1 MTGNILRGLVSGMVL
16 AVMTGSLAFAH
27 EEHGAGGGSTAVTG
41 EVVDVFCYMSHGQKG
56 LGPDHAGCAKKC
68 ILGGLPVAIRSD
80 GQLYL
85 ATMSDH
91 TAANQKLAEFAGKDV
106 TVHGKVT
113 EQDGMKF
120 ISIEHIEGH

>member
-1 MTGNILRGLVSGMVL
+1 MAKKWIEIGIALLFASAPSAL
-16 AVMTGSLAFAH
+16 AH
-27 EEHGAGGGSTAVTG
+27 EEHGGNTPGAAAMTG
-41 EVVDVFCYMSHGQKG
+41 EVVDVFCYMSHGEKG

-68 ILGGLPVAIRSD
+68 ILGGLPVAIRSK

-113 EQDGMKF
+113 EQEGMKF
-120 ISIEHIEGH
+120 ISIEHIE